1 MNKNFELI
9 AKYFENQADNLL
21 VDYFAAKS
29 GYSARNL
36 VKRYLIYVQS
46 IRQHALIDELQLGQQ
61 LNKCAVNGDRAKFA
75 LLLSMLSSDIS
86 DQKQIEIKQPAV
98 DTSAYDAARMLRLNE
113 YAAKNNMAAM
123 RLEICFSPEIG
134 VAVGD
139 TNYVPESVV
148 QNSSHLLQ
156 QKLALGSLIKPT
168 ANELAQAAGSS
179 ESSAAPISPFDTQS
193 STSSLLDVLNS
204 YDADKPLKIREYG

>member
-1 MNKNFELI
+1 
-9 AKYFENQADNLL
+9 
-21 VDYFAAKS
+21 
-29 GYSARNL
+29 
-36 VKRYLIYVQS
+36 
-46 IRQHALIDELQLGQQ
+46 
-61 LNKCAVNGDRAKFA
+61 
-75 LLLSMLSSDIS
+75 MLSSDIS

-123 RLEICFSPEIG
+123 RLEICFAPEIG

-139 TNYVPESVV
+139 INYVPESVV

-168 ANELAQAAGSS
+168 ASALAQAAGSS
-179 ESSAAPISPFDTQS
+179 IPSQHSALPLENQS
-193 STSSLLDVLNS
+193 STASLLDVLNS
-204 YDADKPLKIREYG
+204 YDADKPLKITAFS

>member
-1 MNKNFELI
+1 M
-9 AKYFENQADNLL
+9 
-21 VDYFAAKS
+21 
-29 GYSARNL
+29 
-36 VKRYLIYVQS
+36 
-46 IRQHALIDELQLGQQ
+46 DELQLGQQ
-61 LNKCAVNGDRAKFA
+61 LNKCALNGDRAKFA

-139 TNYVPESVV
+139 INYVPESVV

-156 QKLALGSLIKPT
+156 QKLALDSLIKPT
-168 ANELAQAAGSS
+168 ANEFAQSLTSS
-179 ESSAAPISPFDTQS
+179 QDPDPLENQP
-193 STSSLLDVLNS
+193 STASLLDVLNS
-204 YDADKPLKIREYG
+204 YNADKPLKITEYR